1 MPRLVARTTALIS
14 RFARARRGAI
24 AVEFAI
30 IAIPLLMLMFGV
42 LELAF
47 ILLVTSTLDNA
58 TDFAARHIRTGEFQ
72 SANPVNTPEDREI
85 TRAQFASLVC
95 RNMTWL
101 DGRCEGKLTVEAE
114 TFNTF
119 ADAGGSEPVDP
130 STNPNPAGP
139 CWSVGNPE
147 DIVLVRAYYEWPI
160 ISPLLRP
167 IFQSAGR
174 EGRLLSSARIFS
186 NEPYNAALT
195 PGGAG
200 C

>member
-1 MPRLVARTTALIS
+1 M
-14 RFARARRGAI
+14 

-42 LELAF
+42 LELAL

-58 TDFAARHIRTGEFQ
+58 TDFAARNIRTGEFQ
-72 SANPVNTPEDREI
+72 NANPVTSPADIEV
-85 TRAQFASLVC
+85 TRAQFAALVC

-101 DGRCEGKLTVEAE
+101 QGGCDGKLIVEAE
-114 TFNTF
+114 TFDTF
-119 ADAGGSEPVDP
+119 AGAGGSEPADP
-130 STNPNPAGP
+130 NANPAGP

-147 DIVLVRAYYEWPI
+147 DIVLVRTYYEWPI
-160 ISPLLRP
+160 ITPLLRP

-186 NEPYNAALT
+186 NEPYNAALS
-195 PGGAG
+195 PKGARCFG
-200 C
+200 